1 MISFELYAHFFFK
14 RKATSPIPE
23 ELSVSALEYAKS
35 VYASSA
41 LFSSNLKD
49 FSNAN
54 VWFPSGNKYI
64 ARESVDIKSYSLSI
78 PKLNLLNLNVE
89 VDGSDLSKSLI
100 HYLPASIPGQ
110 YGNISIFGHSS
121 LPQLF
126 NMSDYKTVFTYLPK
140 MTIGDKIYIET
151 KGVTYEYEVFDM
163 FIVKPSEISVLDQ
176 KFDNS
181 YLTLV
186 TCVPPGTYKDRLIVR
201 AKIIDK

>member
-1 MISFELYAHFFFK
+1 
-14 RKATSPIPE
+14 
-23 ELSVSALEYAKS
+23 
-35 VYASSA
+35 
-41 LFSSNLKD
+41 
-49 FSNAN
+49 
-54 VWFPSGNKYI
+54 
-64 ARESVDIKSYSLSI
+64 
-78 PKLNLLNLNVE
+78 LLNLNVE